1 MEPKYSLP
9 DYDDVADAL
18 VEIKNM
24 VTPAQMHGLICGV
37 ICLGETA
44 LDEQASIAI
53 AIGFEQEEVQ
63 LAPEQSQTLKALLD
77 YSHDRLSQMEFDFQL
92 LLPDDDRSLRER
104 SEELGCWCSGFL
116 LGLESLKQK
125 DELSEQLSVDGFDT
139 LLKLSEI
146 AQIDYED
153 LSYSEYDET
162 ALMEITEY
170 VRMAILT
177 LYSEFH
183 RHVITS
189 RTIH

>member
-18 VEIKNM
+18 VDIKNM

-37 ICLGETA
+37 ICLGDAA

-146 AQIDYED
+146 AQIDYEE

-183 RHVITS
+183 RHIVTS